1 MTERRSPWRK
11 STYSNGS
18 SSCIETA
25 TRPGAVALRDSKDPA
40 GPQLVIPTASWRILT
55 GQLQKLIYGPGYL
68 SGLSLGGQRTR
79 STIGSSSET

>member
-25 TRPGAVALRDSKDPA
+25 ARLDTVAIRDSKDPA
-40 GPQLVIPTASWRILT
+40 GPKLAIPVAYWSAFTRR
-55 GQLQKLIYGPGYL
+55 LQN
-68 SGLSLGGQRTR
+68 R
-79 STIGSSSET
+79 

>member
-25 TRPGAVALRDSKDPA
+25 ARPGTVAVRDSKDPT
-40 GPQLVIPTASWRILT
+40 GPQLAILAASWLAFTARL
-55 GQLQKLIYGPGYL
+55 KD
-68 SGLSLGGQRTR
+68 R
-79 STIGSSSET
+79 

>member
-25 TRPGAVALRDSKDPA
+25 TRPGVVAVRDSKDPA
-40 GPQLVIPTASWRILT
+40 GLQMTISTATWQAFTLRL
-55 GQLQKLIYGPGYL
+55 KDC
-68 SGLSLGGQRTR
+68 
-79 STIGSSSET
+79 